1 MTVPPEHFINAMRQL
16 AAGVSL
22 ITTSDGITRRGL
34 TATAV
39 CSVSA
44 QPPHLLVC
52 VNRSADAYALLRQ
65 TGVFA
70 VNLLSIEQRA
80 LADRFAGRDGTAG
93 EARFAVGRWAT
104 LVTGAPVLDDSLAS
118 FDCRTAHHVE
128 AGTHGILVGA
138 VEAVTLGS
146 GATPMLYHDGD
157 YGLVSRLG
165 D

>member
-1 MTVPPEHFINAMRQL
+1 MTVPPEHFISAMRQL

-22 ITTSDGITRRGL
+22 ITTGDGVKRRGL
-34 TATAV
+34 TATAI

-44 QPPHLLVC
+44 EPPHLLVC
-52 VNRSADAYALLRQ
+52 VNRGADAYALLLE

-70 VNLLSIEQRA
+70 VNLLSVEQRG
-80 LADRFAGRDGTAG
+80 LADRFAGRDGTSG
-93 EARFAVGRWAT
+93 EARFDVGRWAT

-128 AGTHGILVGA
+128 AGTHGILIGV
-138 VEAVTLGS
+138 VEAVTLGR

-157 YGLVSRLG
+157 YGLVTRLG